1 MVGPHDAHRQSLL
14 GVIVGQAAG
23 LLHELAARRNDDDH
37 LGRRVGVEVLVVD
50 ATHHLGRRK
59 SGGSVEGHI
68 TTRGVGKAEAQAI
81 PVEGGGYLF
90 HLVTSLTDAPD
101 TGIGVGTFE
110 QELAVAGEVM
120 REDQELGIETQRAV
134 VVQADIV

>member
-1 MVGPHDAHRQSLL
+1 MVGLDDAHRQSLL

-50 ATHHLGRRK
+50 ATHHLGRWI
-59 SGGSVEGHI
+59 SSGSVEGHI
-68 TTRGVGKAEAQAI
+68 TTRGVGKAEAQAAS
-81 PVEGGGYLF
+81 VEGGGYLF

-101 TGIGVGTFE
+101 TGIGVSPFE
-110 QELAVAGEVM
+110 QELMIACQVV
-120 REDQELGIETQRAV
+120 REDQELGVEAQRTV
-134 VVQADIV
+134 VVETNIV